1 MLSVLLIAAAAALWF
16 GGDLTKLRAIVD
28 EARKRATPKVAAVA
42 ALVLAAL
49 LMLPTWHSAPE
60 PEPQPDLPFSLRGE
74 FTGSS
79 ASQDAATVGA
89 LLSEIADEIE
99 YDGKQQEPSI
109 RTGLQIDQLRKAARL
124 LRCRGESIGDRQVRA
139 RDKIAAYLD
148 EHVGNDGGPL
158 TEQSRGEWVS
168 AFREC
173 GRAASDAAK

>member
-16 GGDLTKLRAIVD
+16 GGDVTKLRAVVD
-28 EARKRATPKVAAVA
+28 AARKKITPKVAAVA
-42 ALVLAAL
+42 ALVLAAVL
-49 LMLPTWHSAPE
+49 LLPSWHSG
-60 PEPQPDLPFSLRGE
+60 PEPQPEPDIPFSLRGE
-74 FTGSS
+74 FTGAS
-79 ASQDAATVGA
+79 ASADAAIVGA
-89 LLSEIADEIE
+89 LLTELADEIE
-99 YDGKQQEPSI
+99 YDGKQPEPSI

-139 RDKIAAYLD
+139 RDKIASYLD

-158 TEQSRGEWVS
+158 TEQSRGAWVS